1 MALWLEALYT
11 SMRRCSKQPEPRR
24 LARTGRRL
32 VVEEAL
38 REHLGLDVIDVVR
51 RRSDLTDE
59 EAMRLAVEEVHAVR
73 EERAARHRP

>member
-1 MALWLEALYT
+1 MARSPLYLDETLLKAARAEA
-11 SMRRCSKQPEPRR
+11 
-24 LARTGRRL
+24 ARTNRQEAD

-73 EERAARHRP
+73 EERAARRRP